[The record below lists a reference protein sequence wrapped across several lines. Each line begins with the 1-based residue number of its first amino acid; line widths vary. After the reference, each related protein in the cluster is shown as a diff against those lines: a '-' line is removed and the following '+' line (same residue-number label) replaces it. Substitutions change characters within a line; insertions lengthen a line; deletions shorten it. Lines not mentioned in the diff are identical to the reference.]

1 MECQLALKEWNVVC
15 EAIRQGRQMV
25 LARKGGISEPEGEF
39 QLPRTRFW
47 LFPTYFHEAPARLND
62 AGRAIIS
69 QMPLLTAAPASEEVR
84 LDLICEVAVAIY
96 IESVE
101 KLSAALAEQVLNRE
115 ALEQRFY
122 YRHPG
127 LHLLI
132 IRAYEAAEPALLRP
146 TTTMQGCKSW
156 VELDEPLPAVR
167 KLAVI
172 PDGEFERRKKILL
185 SALDER
191 T

>member
-15 EAIRQGRQMV
+15 EAVRQGRQLV

-62 AGRAIIS
+62 AGRAIVE
-69 QMPLLTAAPASEEVR
+69 QMPSLTAVPVSDEVR

-96 IESVE
+96 VESVE
-101 KLSAALAEQVLNRE
+101 QLSAALTEQILNRE
-115 ALEQRFY
+115 TLEQRFY

-132 IRAYEAAEPALLRP
+132 VRAYEAAEPVLLRP
-146 TTTMQGCKSW
+146 TATMQGCKSW

-167 KLAVI
+167 KSAILS
-172 PDGEFERRKKILL
+172 DREFERRKKILL
-185 SALDER
+185 SALA
-191 T
+191 